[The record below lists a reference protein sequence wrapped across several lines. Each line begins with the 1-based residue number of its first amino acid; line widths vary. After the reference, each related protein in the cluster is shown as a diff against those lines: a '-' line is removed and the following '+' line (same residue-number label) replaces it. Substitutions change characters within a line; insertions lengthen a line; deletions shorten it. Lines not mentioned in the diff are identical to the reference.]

1 MLYPCTSVLVP
12 TRTIIPHSD
21 RLWRTLLSL
30 VRRFRYSS
38 AVAIIY
44 TRSVCFLYEIHKT
57 IIVDLVK
64 HPIVISSRLERGE
77 KNQQSKNQTKQKK
90 MKQNKSISMN
100 SIQLKSVVLD
110 QPTGNIW
117 LNCLACFSLFSFIMV
132 NISFLIMIRQE
143 TWRHRISISIHIYQT
158 DIHLLMTSDS

>member
-1 MLYPCTSVLVP
+1 MLSPCTSVLVP

-64 HPIVISSRLERGE
+64 HPIVISSRLERGKKTNKVKTKQNQ
-77 KNQQSKNQTKQKK
+77 KNETKQKY
-90 MKQNKSISMN
+90 QYEFN
-100 SIQLKSVVLD
+100 SIEIRRARSTNGKHMTQLFGLFFAVFFYYGKHFFSHYDSARDMASSNFD
-110 QPTGNIW
+110 QYSHLSN
-117 LNCLACFSLFSFIMV
+117 
-132 NISFLIMIRQE
+132 
-143 TWRHRISISIHIYQT
+143 RHSST
-158 DIHLLMTSDS
+158 DDVR

>member
-1 MLYPCTSVLVP
+1 MLSPCTSVLVP

-64 HPIVISSRLERGE
+64 HPIVISSRLERG
-77 KNQQSKNQTKQKK
+77 KKTNKVKTKQNQK

-117 LNCLACFSLFSFIMV
+117 LNCLAFFAVFFYYGKHFFSHYDSARDMASSNFDQYSHLS
-132 NISFLIMIRQE
+132 N
-143 TWRHRISISIHIYQT
+143 RHSST
-158 DIHLLMTSDS
+158 DDVR